1 MIPAIF
7 CRRAARPEFDEAAV
21 GRSPDCGVSAIGPCG
36 PPTRHIRAPRSQRGF
51 TLLEVLL
58 AFALLALAMGLLLG
72 MLSGGL
78 RQVGDAERETEAS
91 LHAQSLLDTLGTLDK
106 VAPGQSDGEFA
117 DGRYRW
123 TMEITEIE
131 DPAPI
136 AAAPA
141 GNAAVVPLQGG
152 PQVLRV
158 ALDVQWG
165 DGGPRR
171 RLQMVTLRTRQ
182 PSEIPTVAQ

>member
-1 MIPAIF
+1 MNAL
-7 CRRAARPEFDEAAV
+7 RGRVERPEADDV
-21 GRSPDCGVSAIGPCG
+21 PKTIPLGRKVSAFGPFG
-36 PPTRHIRAPRSQRGF
+36 PPTIRAPRSQRGF

-91 LHAQSLLDTLGTLDK
+91 LHAQSLLDALGTLDR
-106 VAPGQSDGEFA
+106 VEPGVSDGEFA

-131 DPAPI
+131 DPAP
-136 AAAPA
+136 AGVAAPA
-141 GNAAVVPLQGG
+141 SVVTPLVGG

-171 RLQMVTLRTRQ
+171 QLQMVTLRTRM
-182 PSEIPTVAQ
+182 PSEIAAVPQ

>member
-1 MIPAIF
+1 MSRF
-7 CRRAARPEFDEAAV
+7 LSRGRAERPEAREGTIRHRGAGDF
-21 GRSPDCGVSAIGPCG
+21 GPFC
-36 PPTRHIRAPRSQRGF
+36 PPTKIRAPRSARGF

-58 AFALLALAMGLLLG
+58 AFALLALSMGLLLG

-91 LHAQSLLDTLGTLDK
+91 LYAQSLLDALGTLDK
-106 VAPGQSDGEFA
+106 VEPGRRDGEFG

-123 TMEITEIE
+123 TMEIREIQ
-131 DPAPI
+131 DPAPVATL
-136 AAAPA
+136 AAATPT
-141 GNAAVVPLQGG
+141 VPLVGG

-158 ALDVQWG
+158 GLHVEWG

-171 RLQMVTLRTRQ
+171 RLELVTLRTRQ
-182 PSEIPTVAQ
+182 PGEITTVAQ